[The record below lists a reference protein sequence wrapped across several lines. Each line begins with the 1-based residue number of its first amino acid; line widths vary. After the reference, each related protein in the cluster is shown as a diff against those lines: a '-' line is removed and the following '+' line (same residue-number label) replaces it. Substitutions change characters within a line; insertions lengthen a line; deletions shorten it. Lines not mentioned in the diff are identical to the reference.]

1 MVEKVILAFVSA
13 LLAIMGSFLLEYYK
27 SSKDQKK
34 RSADQWK
41 VDLEAAEKSES
52 IFNLPDNNRNR
63 LIKDRFAKF
72 LLRNDNATFKDLKL
86 LLTAKNLDY
95 GSDKYF
101 KSKKFFNIIEDG
113 LSGDYVL
120 LTYDT
125 SKYKIR
131 AYITGYFVLA
141 MMASIPYI
149 FSVQLNPVIRAHMD
163 SGSYTL
169 LILIVLSAFTCLAF
183 ALYCLFKVR
192 QEYSASQFVQNFYQN
207 GVHHR

>member
-34 RSADQWK
+34 RSADQWRI
-41 VDLEAAEKSES
+41 DLEAAEKSDQ
-52 IFNLPDNNRNR
+52 IFKLPDNSLNR
-63 LIKDRFAKF
+63 LIKDRFSKF

-86 LLTAKNLDY
+86 LFTAVNLDY
-95 GSDKYF
+95 WSDKYF
-101 KSKKFFNIIEDG
+101 KSKKFFNIVEDG
-113 LSGDYVL
+113 LTGDYVL

-141 MMASIPYI
+141 MMASTPYI
-149 FSVQLNPVIRAHMD
+149 FSAQLNPIIETQIN
-163 SGSYTL
+163 SGSYAL
-169 LILIVLSAFTCLAF
+169 LILISLSALTCLVF
-183 ALYCLFKVR
+183 ALLCLFRVGK
-192 QEYSASQFVQNFYQN
+192 EYSASQFVQNFYQY
-207 GVHHR
+207 GVHQ